1 MLPDDPLEALCSS
14 VASGGAS
21 AGERMVCNCNKVN
34 AACLREAVEA
44 GATTVEALG
53 IATKAG
59 TGCGSCKS
67 ELTQIIAK
75 HAAQPAKIAAV
86 G

>member
-1 MLPDDPLEALCSS
+1 MICTCHKVS
-14 VASGGAS
+14 AS
-21 AGERMVCNCNKVN
+21 
-34 AACLREAVEA
+34 CLKDAIEA
-44 GATTVEALG
+44 GASTVEALG
-53 IATKAG
+53 VATRAG

-75 HAAQPAKIAAV
+75 RAVQPLKIAAA